1 MGIEFVVG
9 THTKV
14 ELISGSHGAV
24 RVPLAQ
30 TFDYTPSYDEKR
42 IYEFDSPGIVAVVT
56 NFNGVEVRFDHFDSD
71 SKLVD
76 AALNDLDPAADATVD
91 DPAQLQYKN
100 LCILVNVRKRSDNKL
115 FQSILCK
122 SVRLTGAAAAE
133 PVRDEATIARSG
145 IALNVLRLKGV
156 ALEYT
161 RAMKAGS
168 TAFVQSSANS
178 YEDSVAAVVSNYC
191 EWDVANTPTVVSAAD
206 TSLDG
211 TALIYLLKNGDPYV
225 PSDSSKPALVDIP
238 TKKIKIN
245 KDDFGA
251 NDVFEAFTSYVEA

>member
-76 AALNDLDPAADATVD
+76 AALVGFINYVAS
-91 DPAQLQYKN
+91 QYCMDYG
-100 LCILVNVRKRSDNKL
+100 L
-115 FQSILCK
+115 
-122 SVRLTGAAAAE
+122 
-133 PVRDEATIARSG
+133 
-145 IALNVLRLKGV
+145 
-156 ALEYT
+156 YT
-161 RAMKAGS
+161 RDLYGERK
-168 TAFVQSSANS
+168 
-178 YEDSVAAVVSNYC
+178 C
-191 EWDVANTPTVVSAAD
+191 
-206 TSLDG
+206 L
-211 TALIYLLKNGDPYV
+211 
-225 PSDSSKPALVDIP
+225 
-238 TKKIKIN
+238 
-245 KDDFGA
+245 
-251 NDVFEAFTSYVEA
+251 